1 MGICGKTM
9 TFVAQDKTK
18 ECVCC
23 IKKEVAVPTNW
34 SGSSC
39 VLSVHHP
46 GEQGGG
52 EECSPPR
59 PAGM

>member
-1 MGICGKTM
+1 MGVCGKTM
-9 TFVAQDKTK
+9 TFAAQDKTK
-18 ECVCC
+18 GCVCC
-23 IKKEVAVPTNW
+23 IKKEVAVPTDW

-39 VLSVHHP
+39 VLSVHLP
-46 GEQGGG
+46 DEWGG